1 MASRPGAG
9 NAKVVLLGEGCV
21 GKTCIV
27 MRYVENKFNDKHD
40 MTLQVCDANTDCST
54 CIEYRK
60 MTRTLECQLYFN
72 ESIFFSPLFTCTA
85 GIIFYEA
92 RQHQW

>member
-40 MTLQVCDANTDCST
+40 MTLQVGLQNAQTH
-54 CIEYRK
+54 CINGEWYTIRYYI
-60 MTRTLECQLYFN
+60 E
-72 ESIFFSPLFTCTA
+72 
-85 GIIFYEA
+85 
-92 RQHQW
+92 